1 MRERK
6 EEQDN
11 SYVVRSFANDEWQF
25 LGIVHAENREQAWA
39 KATSVWDGKVT
50 HITDVRDA

>member
-39 KATSVWDGKVT
+39 KATTVWDGKVT